1 MGHLNFLDTTPSLP
15 FLFLFITILVA
26 SQIPFGCTRQA
37 HSSNFTC
44 IESERQALLQ
54 FRDSLADESNRLSSW
69 IGEDCCSWDGI
80 SCHKTTGHVVTLD
93 LRNLEQTELYEVL
106 LDPSYHCRSCLAC
119 DQLSPSLV
127 NLTNLRY
134 LDLSLNNFSGIQ
146 IPTFLGLLKDLRYLN
161 LSHAGFVGEVPHHLG
176 NLSHL
181 RYLDMGFGSTNNI
194 HNDLRSND
202 VGWVARLSSLEYL
215 FLRGV
220 NLSNARDGFRI
231 INVLSSLKTLDLEY
245 CELVVPHLLHVNFT
259 HLSSLRLGSNQF
271 LNPTLPPWL
280 RNLTGLQD
288 LGLFYNNLDD
298 KVHDTF
304 RQMTSLVNLE
314 LEGNHFDT
322 STLRSICNISGLTS
336 LHMSYNELQGSIPS
350 EIGQFP
356 QLTQLGLSNNR
367 LNDTIPSSL
376 WQLTKLQALYIAAN
390 ALTGEL
396 SEHNFAKLRDL
407 KVLDISD
414 NLFSLHV
421 NSSWVPPFQLQYIG
435 MGSVKIGPR
444 FPNWLRTQKEIAG
457 LHMYN
462 ASISDAIP
470 SWFGVLSNDTRR
482 IILSGNKLEGSLN
495 SVISA
500 ADADKKVV
508 QMLILLLNHN
518 HFTGSIP
525 EDLCKLRTLIVLD
538 LSDNHLSGRIP
549 LCLGNLRN
557 LLFLRLANNSL
568 YGQIPGSLGNLGELI
583 ILQLSKNRFDG
594 KLPPSMQNLKS
605 LQFLDLGENRIADTM
620 PAWIGERLS
629 DLEFLTLQSNNFHGG
644 ISNTLCQLP
653 YLQVLN
659 LEHNDLSGS
668 IPQCFKN
675 FTAMEST
682 EPGTF
687 EVSNNSY
694 FVPVLRNFKAG
705 IELEYSKNM
714 ESVKSISL
722 SGNNLVGEIP
732 DEIMGLVGLQ
742 TLNLSKNHLNGRIP
756 RNIGNL
762 KQLETLDLSM
772 NELSGEIPP
781 SLSSI
786 YTLSSLNLSYN
797 KLSGPIPSGNQL
809 QTLNDSSIIYE
820 GNIGLCGK
828 PLLNSCPAGE
838 SPTENGPVLDDK
850 GHSESDFSWFYA
862 GFGPGFSVGVVGVVG
877 ILQCKQS
884 WRYAVFKCLENAHD
898 RIWVMIALKTSRLRR
913 NFH

>member
-1 MGHLNFLDTTPSLP
+1 MGHPYFLDTTSSLP
-15 FLFLFITILVA
+15 FLLLFITILVA

-44 IESERQALLQ
+44 IDSERQALLRL
-54 FRDSLADESNRLSSW
+54 RDSLTDESNRLSSW

-80 SCHKTTGHVVTLD
+80 SCHKITGHVVALD
-93 LRNLEQTELYEVL
+93 LRNTVQPALQIF
-106 LDPSYHCRSCLAC
+106 DPSYHSTSCLAG
-119 DQLSPSLV
+119 QYLSPSLV
-127 NLTNLRY
+127 NLTNIRY
-134 LDLSLNNFSGIQ
+134 LDLSLNNFSGIR

-161 LSHAGFVGEVPHHLG
+161 LSDAGFVGEVPQHLG
-176 NLSHL
+176 NLAHL
-181 RYLDMGFGSTNNI
+181 RYLDIGFASSNYIPIDNN
-194 HNDLRSND
+194 LTSND
-202 VGWVARLSSLEYL
+202 VGWVAKLSSLET
-215 FLRGV
+215 
-220 NLSNARDGFRI
+220 LSLSRVDLSGAQDVFRV
-231 INVLSSLKTLDLEY
+231 INMLPLLKALDLEG
-245 CELVVPHLLHVNFT
+245 CRLVVPHLLYVNFT
-259 HLSSLRLGSNQF
+259 SLSSLKLSFNQF

-280 RNLTGLQD
+280 RNLTRLQD
-288 LGLFYNNLDD
+288 LGLGANNLDD

-304 RQMTSLVNLE
+304 RQMTSLVNLD
-314 LEGNHFDT
+314 LGGNHFDT
-322 STLRSICNISGLTS
+322 STLRSICNISSLTS
-336 LHMSYNELQGSIPS
+336 LDMSDNELQGSIPS

-356 QLTQLGLSNNR
+356 QLTVLKLSNNR

-376 WQLTKLQALYIAAN
+376 WQLTKLQALYIGAN
-390 ALTGEL
+390 ALTGVL
-396 SEHNFAKLRDL
+396 SEHHFAKLKEL
-407 KVLDISD
+407 KRLDISL
-414 NLFSLHV
+414 NLLSLHV
-421 NSSWVPPFQLQYIG
+421 SSSWVPPFQLQHIG

-444 FPNWLRTQKEIAG
+444 FPNWLRKQKEIEKLNMANAG
-457 LHMYN
+457 
-462 ASISDAIP
+462 ISDAIP
-470 SWFGVLSNDTRR
+470 SWFGVLSNDFRG

-495 SVISA
+495 SFISV
-500 ADADKKVV
+500 ADVDKKVV
-508 QMLILLLNHN
+508 QMLYLVLNHN

-525 EDLCKLRTLIVLD
+525 EDLCKLKTLEYLD
-538 LSDNHLSGRIP
+538 LSNNHLSGRIP

-557 LLFLRLANNSL
+557 LRILHLGSNSL

-594 KLPPSMQNLKS
+594 KLPPSMQNLKR
-605 LQFLDLGENRIADTM
+605 LQSLDLGENRIADTI

-659 LEHNDLSGS
+659 LAHNDLSGS
-668 IPQCFKN
+668 IPHCFKN

-687 EVSNNSY
+687 QYSNY
-694 FVPVLRNFKAG
+694 TYHDPVLHNFKAG

-756 RNIGNL
+756 KNIGNL

-786 YTLSSLNLSYN
+786 YSLSFLNLSYN

-809 QTLNDSSIIYE
+809 QTLNDPSTYE

-838 SPTENGPVLDDK
+838 SPKENGPVLDDK
-850 GHSESDFSWFYA
+850 GHTESDFSWFYA
-862 GFGPGFSVGVVGVVG
+862 GFGPGFSVGAVGVVG
-877 ILQCKQS
+877 ILQFKQS
-884 WRYAVFKCLENAHD
+884 WRYALFK
-898 RIWVMIALKTSRLRR
+898 
-913 NFH
+913 

>member
-15 FLFLFITILVA
+15 FLSLFITILVA
-26 SQIPFGCTRQA
+26 SQIPLGCTREA

-44 IESERQALLQ
+44 IESERQSLLR
-54 FRDSLADESNRLSSW
+54 FKDSLTDESNRLSSW
-69 IGEDCCSWDGI
+69 TGGDCCSWKGI
-80 SCHKTTGHVVTLD
+80 GCHRTTGRVVKLD
-93 LRNLEQTELYEVL
+93 LRNLEQPELYEAS
-106 LDPSYHCRSCLAC
+106 DPSYHCRSCLAG

-127 NLTNLRY
+127 NLTKLQY
-134 LDLSLNNFSGIQ
+134 LDVSVNNFSGIR

-161 LSHAGFVGEVPHHLG
+161 LSDAGFVGEVPRHLG

-181 RYLDMGFGSTNNI
+181 
-194 HNDLRSND
+194 
-202 VGWVARLSSLEYL
+202 
-215 FLRGV
+215 
-220 NLSNARDGFRI
+220 
-231 INVLSSLKTLDLEY
+231 
-245 CELVVPHLLHVNFT
+245 
-259 HLSSLRLGSNQF
+259 
-271 LNPTLPPWL
+271 
-280 RNLTGLQD
+280 
-288 LGLFYNNLDD
+288 
-298 KVHDTF
+298 
-304 RQMTSLVNLE
+304 
-314 LEGNHFDT
+314 
-322 STLRSICNISGLTS
+322 
-336 LHMSYNELQGSIPS
+336 
-350 EIGQFP
+350 
-356 QLTQLGLSNNR
+356 R

-376 WQLTKLQALYIAAN
+376 WQLTKLQELYIAAN

-396 SEHNFAKLRDL
+396 SEHHFAKLREL
-407 KVLDISD
+407 KILDVSD

-421 NSSWVPPFQLQYIG
+421 SSSWVPPFQLQYIW
-435 MGSVKIGPR
+435 MASVKIGPR
-444 FPNWLRTQKEIAG
+444 FPNWLRTQKEIEA
-457 LHMYN
+457 LNMYN

-470 SWFGVLSNDTRR
+470 GWFGVLSNDTRGL
-482 IILSGNKLEGSLN
+482 ILSGNKLEGSLN

-500 ADADKKVV
+500 AGVDKKVL
-508 QMLILLLNHN
+508 QMRYLHLNHN

-525 EDLCKLRTLIVLD
+525 EDLCKLKTLIYLD
-538 LSDNHLSGRIP
+538 LSNNHLSGRIP
-549 LCLGNLRN
+549 LCLGNLRY
-557 LLFLRLANNSL
+557 LRILHLGSNSL

-583 ILQLSKNRFDG
+583 SLQLSKNRFDG
-594 KLPPSMQNLKS
+594 KLPPSMQNLKR
-605 LQFLDLGENRIADTM
+605 LRFLDLGENRIADTI
-620 PAWIGERLS
+620 PAWIGERS
-629 DLEFLTLQSNNFHGG
+629 SHLEFLTLQSNNFHGG

-668 IPQCFKN
+668 IPHCFKN

-687 EVSNNSY
+687 PYSNNS
-694 FVPVLRNFKAG
+694 FVDPVLRNFKAG
-705 IELEYSKNM
+705 IELEYSKTID
-714 ESVKSISL
+714 SVKSISL

-756 RNIGNL
+756 KNIGNL

-772 NELSGEIPP
+772 NELRGEIPP

-786 YTLSSLNLSYN
+786 YSLSSLNLSYN

-809 QTLNDSSIIYE
+809 QTLNDPSIYE

-877 ILQCKQS
+877 ILQFKQS
-884 WRYAVFKCLENAHD
+884 WRYALFKCVENAYD
-898 RIWVMIALKTSRLRR
+898 RIWVMIGLKTSRLRR

>member
-15 FLFLFITILVA
+15 FLSLFITILVA
-26 SQIPFGCTRQA
+26 SQIPLGCTREA

-44 IESERQALLQ
+44 IESERQSLLR
-54 FRDSLADESNRLSSW
+54 FKDSLTDESNRLSSW
-69 IGEDCCSWDGI
+69 TGGDCCSWKGI
-80 SCHKTTGHVVTLD
+80 GCHRTTGRVVKLD
-93 LRNLEQTELYEVL
+93 LRNLEQPELYEAS
-106 LDPSYHCRSCLAC
+106 DPSYHCRSCLAG

-127 NLTNLRY
+127 NLTKLQY
-134 LDLSLNNFSGIQ
+134 LDVSVNNFSGIR

-161 LSHAGFVGEVPHHLG
+161 LSDAGFVGEVPRHLG

-181 RYLDMGFGSTNNI
+181 RYLDIGFSSSNYIPIDNN
-194 HNDLRSND
+194 LTSND
-202 VGWVARLSSLEYL
+202 VGWVAKLSSLEYL
-215 FLRGV
+215 SLRGV
-220 NLSNARDGFRI
+220 NLSNARDGFLA
-231 INVLSSLKTLDLEY
+231 VSMLASLKTLDLEY
-245 CELVVPHLLHVNFT
+245 CELVVPHLSQVNFT
-259 HLSSLRLGSNQF
+259 SLSSLQLRFNQF

-280 RNLTGLQD
+280 RNLTSLQG
-288 LGLFYNNLDD
+288 LGLFSNNLDD

-304 RQMTSLVNLE
+304 RQMTSLVNLD
-314 LEGNHFDT
+314 LGRNHFDT
-322 STLRSICNISGLTS
+322 STLRSICNISSLTGLY
-336 LHMSYNELQGSIPS
+336 MSENQLQGSIPS

-356 QLTQLGLSNNR
+356 QLTQLDLSNNR

-376 WQLTKLQALYIAAN
+376 WQLTKLQELYIAAN

-396 SEHNFAKLRDL
+396 SEHHFAKLREL
-407 KVLDISD
+407 KILDVSD

-421 NSSWVPPFQLQYIG
+421 SSSWVPPFQLQYIW
-435 MGSVKIGPR
+435 MASVKIGPR
-444 FPNWLRTQKEIAG
+444 FPNWLRTQKEIEA
-457 LHMYN
+457 LNMYN

-470 SWFGVLSNDTRR
+470 GWFGVLSNDTRGL
-482 IILSGNKLEGSLN
+482 ILSGNKLEGSLN

-500 ADADKKVV
+500 AGVDKKVL
-508 QMLILLLNHN
+508 QMRYLHLNHN

-525 EDLCKLRTLIVLD
+525 EDLCKLKTLIYLD
-538 LSDNHLSGRIP
+538 LSNNHLSGRIP
-549 LCLGNLRN
+549 LCLGNLRY
-557 LLFLRLANNSL
+557 LRILHLGSNSL

-583 ILQLSKNRFDG
+583 SLQLSKNRFDG
-594 KLPPSMQNLKS
+594 KLPPSMQNLKR
-605 LQFLDLGENRIADTM
+605 LRFLDLGENRIADTI
-620 PAWIGERLS
+620 PAWIGERS
-629 DLEFLTLQSNNFHGG
+629 SHLEFLTLQSNNFHGG

-668 IPQCFKN
+668 IPHCFKN

-687 EVSNNSY
+687 PYSNNS
-694 FVPVLRNFKAG
+694 FVDPVLRNFKAG
-705 IELEYSKNM
+705 IELEYSKTID
-714 ESVKSISL
+714 SVKSISL

-756 RNIGNL
+756 KNIGNL

-772 NELSGEIPP
+772 NELRGEIPP

-786 YTLSSLNLSYN
+786 YSLSSLNLSYN

-809 QTLNDSSIIYE
+809 QTLNDPSIYE

-877 ILQCKQS
+877 ILQFKQS
-884 WRYAVFKCLENAHD
+884 WRYALFKCVENAYD
-898 RIWVMIALKTSRLRR
+898 RIWVMIGLKTSRLRR

>member
-1 MGHLNFLDTTPSLP
+1 MYPRNPTGHLNFLDTTPSLP

-26 SQIPFGCTRQA
+26 SQIPFGCTRQV

-44 IESERQALLQ
+44 IESERQALLRL
-54 FRDSLADESNRLSSW
+54 RDSLTDESNRLSSW

-80 SCHKTTGHVVTLD
+80 SCHKTTGYVVTLD
-93 LRNLEQTELYEVL
+93 LRNTY
-106 LDPSYHCRSCLAC
+106 
-119 DQLSPSLV
+119 LSPSLV

-134 LDLSLNNFSGIQ
+134 LDLSLNNFSGIR
-146 IPTFLGLLKDLRYLN
+146 IPTYLGLLKDLRYLN
-161 LSHAGFVGEVPHHLG
+161 LSDAGFVGEVPHHLG

-181 RYLDMGFGSTNNI
+181 RYLDI
-194 HNDLRSND
+194 
-202 VGWVARLSSLEYL
+202 
-215 FLRGV
+215 
-220 NLSNARDGFRI
+220 
-231 INVLSSLKTLDLEY
+231 DLEG
-245 CELVVPHLLHVNFT
+245 CRLVVPHLLYVNFT
-259 HLSSLRLGSNQF
+259 SLSSLKLSFNQF

-288 LGLFYNNLDD
+288 LGLGANNLDD

-304 RQMTSLVNLE
+304 RQMTSLVNLD
-314 LEGNHFDT
+314 LGGNHFDT
-322 STLRSICNISGLTS
+322 STLRSICNISSLTS
-336 LHMSYNELQGSIPS
+336 LDMSDNELQGSIPS

-356 QLTQLGLSNNR
+356 QLTVLKLSNNR
-367 LNDTIPSSL
+367 LNDTIPYSL
-376 WQLTKLQALYIAAN
+376 WQLTKLQALYIGAN
-390 ALTGEL
+390 ALTGVL
-396 SEHNFAKLRDL
+396 SEHHFAKLKEL
-407 KVLDISD
+407 KRLDISL
-414 NLFSLHV
+414 NLLSLHV
-421 NSSWVPPFQLQYIG
+421 SSSWVPPFQLQYIG
-435 MGSVKIGPR
+435 MGS
-444 FPNWLRTQKEIAG
+444 
-457 LHMYN
+457 
-462 ASISDAIP
+462 
-470 SWFGVLSNDTRR
+470 
-482 IILSGNKLEGSLN
+482 
-495 SVISA
+495 
-500 ADADKKVV
+500 
-508 QMLILLLNHN
+508 
-518 HFTGSIP
+518 
-525 EDLCKLRTLIVLD
+525 
-538 LSDNHLSGRIP
+538 NHLSGRIH

-557 LLFLRLANNSL
+557 LRILHLGSNSL

-594 KLPPSMQNLKS
+594 KLPPSMQNLKR
-605 LQFLDLGENRIADTM
+605 LQSLDLGENRIADTI
-620 PAWIGERLS
+620 PPWIGERLS

-659 LEHNDLSGS
+659 LAHNDLSGS
-668 IPQCFKN
+668 IPHCFKN

-687 EVSNNSY
+687 QYSNY
-694 FVPVLRNFKAG
+694 TYHDPILHNFKAG

-756 RNIGNL
+756 KNIGNL

-772 NELSGEIPP
+772 NELRGEIPP

-786 YTLSSLNLSYN
+786 YSLSFLNLSYN

-809 QTLNDSSIIYE
+809 QTLNDPSTYE

-850 GHSESDFSWFYA
+850 GHTESDFSWFYA
-862 GFGPGFSVGVVGVVG
+862 GFGPGFSVGAVGVVG
-877 ILQCKQS
+877 ILQFKQS
-884 WRYAVFKCLENAHD
+884 WRYALFK
-898 RIWVMIALKTSRLRR
+898 
-913 NFH
+913 

>member
-15 FLFLFITILVA
+15 FLPLFITILVA
-26 SQIPFGCTRQA
+26 SQIPLGCTREA

-44 IESERQALLQ
+44 IESERQSLLR
-54 FRDSLADESNRLSSW
+54 FKDSLTDESNRLSSW
-69 IGEDCCSWDGI
+69 TGGDCCSWKGI
-80 SCHKTTGHVVTLD
+80 GCHRTTGRVVTLD
-93 LRNLEQTELYEVL
+93 LRNLEQPELYEVYNT
-106 LDPSYHCRSCLAC
+106 SYHCRSCLAG

-161 LSHAGFVGEVPHHLG
+161 LSDAGFVGEVPHHLG

-181 RYLDMGFGSTNNI
+181 RYLDIGFSSSNNI
-194 HNDLRSND
+194 PIDNNLRSND

-220 NLSNARDGFRI
+220 NLSNAGDGFLAV
-231 INVLSSLKTLDLEY
+231 NMLPSLKTLDLES

-259 HLSSLRLGSNQF
+259 SLSSLELGSNQF

-280 RNLTGLQD
+280 RNLTSLQG
-288 LGLFYNNLDD
+288 LGLFSNNLDD

-304 RQMTSLVNLE
+304 RQMTSLVNLD
-314 LEGNHFDT
+314 LGRNHFDT
-322 STLRSICNISGLTS
+322 STLRSICNISSLTS
-336 LHMSYNELQGSIPS
+336 LDMSDNELQGSIPS

-356 QLTQLGLSNNR
+356 QLTLLGLSNNR

-376 WQLTKLQALYIAAN
+376 WQLTKLQELYIGEN

-396 SEHNFAKLRDL
+396 SEHHFAKLREL
-407 KVLDISD
+407 KRLYISP

-421 NSSWVPPFQLQYIG
+421 SSSWVPPFQLQYIA
-435 MGSVKIGPR
+435 MASVKIGPR
-444 FPNWLRTQKEIAG
+444 FPNWLRTQKEIEA
-457 LHMYN
+457 LNMYN

-470 SWFGVLSNDTRR
+470 SWFGVLSNDFSA

-495 SVISA
+495 SIISA

-508 QMLILLLNHN
+508 QMLILLLNDN

-525 EDLCKLRTLIVLD
+525 EDLCKLKTLIYLD

-557 LLFLRLANNSL
+557 LRFLRLANNSL
-568 YGQIPGSLGNLGELI
+568 YGQIPGSLGNVGELI

-594 KLPPSMQNLKS
+594 KLPPSMQNLKR
-605 LQFLDLGENRIADTM
+605 LQFLDLGENRIAGTI

-659 LEHNDLSGS
+659 LAHNDLSGS
-668 IPQCFKN
+668 IPHCFKN

-682 EPGTF
+682 KSGTF
-687 EVSNNSY
+687 PFSNESY
-694 FVPVLRNFKAG
+694 LDPVLQIFKAG
-705 IELEYSKNM
+705 IELEYSKNID
-714 ESVKSISL
+714 SVKSISL

-756 RNIGNL
+756 KNIGNL

-772 NELSGEIPP
+772 NELRGEIPP

-786 YTLSSLNLSYN
+786 YTLSFLNLSYN

-809 QTLNDSSIIYE
+809 QTLNDPIYE

-877 ILQCKQS
+877 ILQFKKS

-898 RIWVMIALKTSRLRR
+898 RIWVMIVLKTSRLRR

>member
-1 MGHLNFLDTTPSLP
+1 MNPIVYHHGPEETAVH
-15 FLFLFITILVA
+15 
-26 SQIPFGCTRQA
+26 R
-37 HSSNFTC
+37 
-44 IESERQALLQ
+44 
-54 FRDSLADESNRLSSW
+54 
-69 IGEDCCSWDGI
+69 
-80 SCHKTTGHVVTLD
+80 TTGRVVKLD
-93 LRNLEQTELYEVL
+93 LRNLEQPETYEV
-106 LDPSYHCRSCLAC
+106 LDPSYHCRSCLAG

-134 LDLSLNNFSGIQ
+134 LDVSVNNFSGIR

-161 LSHAGFVGEVPHHLG
+161 LSDAGFVGEVPRHLG

-181 RYLDMGFGSTNNI
+181 RYLDIGFSSSNYIPIDNN
-194 HNDLRSND
+194 LTSND
-202 VGWVARLSSLEYL
+202 VGWVAKLSSLET
-215 FLRGV
+215 
-220 NLSNARDGFRI
+220 LSLSRVDLSGAQDGFRI
-231 INVLSSLKTLDLEY
+231 INMLPLLKTLDLEN
-245 CELVVPHLLHVNFT
+245 CRLVVPHLLHVNFAS
-259 HLSSLRLGSNQF
+259 LSSLKLGFNQF

-288 LGLFYNNLDD
+288 LDLSYNNLDD

-304 RQMTSLVNLE
+304 RQMTSLANLD
-314 LEGNHFDT
+314 LGRNHFDT
-322 STLRSICNISGLTS
+322 STLRSICNISSLTS
-336 LHMSYNELQGSIPS
+336 LDMSDNELQGSIPS

-356 QLTQLGLSNNR
+356 QLTVLKLSKNR
-367 LNDTIPSSL
+367 LNDTTPSSL
-376 WQLTKLQALYIAAN
+376 WQLTKLQGLYIGAN

-396 SEHNFAKLRDL
+396 SEHHFAKLKEL
-407 KVLDISD
+407 KRLDISD

-421 NSSWVPPFQLQYIG
+421 SSSWVPPFQLQYIW

-444 FPNWLRTQKEIAG
+444 FPNWLRTQKEIVE
-457 LHMYN
+457 LNMYN

-470 SWFGVLSNDTRR
+470 GWFGVLSNDTGG

-495 SVISA
+495 SFISV
-500 ADADKKVV
+500 ADVDKKFV
-508 QMLILLLNHN
+508 QMWYLLLNHN

-525 EDLCKLRTLIVLD
+525 EELCKLRTLIYLD
-538 LSDNHLSGRIP
+538 LSNNHLSGRIP
-549 LCLGNLRN
+549 LCLGNLRY
-557 LLFLRLANNSL
+557 LSFLHLGSNSL

-583 ILQLSKNRFDG
+583 SLQLSKNRFDG
-594 KLPPSMQNLKS
+594 KLPPSMQNLKR
-605 LQFLDLGENRIADTM
+605 LQFLDLGENRIADTI

-659 LEHNDLSGS
+659 LAHNDLSGS
-668 IPQCFKN
+668 IPHCFKN

-682 EPGTF
+682 KPGTF
-687 EVSNNSY
+687 QFSKSSY
-694 FVPVLRNFKAG
+694 LDPLLRNFKAG
-705 IELEYSKNM
+705 IELEYLKNV
-714 ESVKSISL
+714 EYVKSISL

-742 TLNLSKNHLNGRIP
+742 NLNLSKNHLNGRIP
-756 RNIGNL
+756 KNIGNL

-772 NELSGEIPP
+772 NELRGEIPP

-786 YTLSSLNLSYN
+786 YPLSSLNLSYN

-809 QTLNDSSIIYE
+809 QTLNDPSIYE

-828 PLLNSCPAGE
+828 PLLNSCPANE

-850 GHSESDFSWFYA
+850 GHSEFDFSWFYA

-877 ILQCKQS
+877 ILQFKQS
-884 WRYAVFKCLENAHD
+884 WRYALFRCVENGYD
-898 RIWVMIALKTSRLRR
+898 RIWVMIGLKTSRLRR